1 MKRTLLLAL
10 LSLTVLAACAT
21 MSQAPAA
28 VADVNG
34 VITQIDGGTLTV
46 KAATGDVQVN
56 IGRGTRVF
64 WPNGQEGDRANLT
77 VGHSIDVWLNTGSQ
91 SATRVNIKS

>member
-10 LSLTVLAACAT
+10 LSLTLLAACAT

-28 VADVNG
+28 AADVNG

-46 KAATGDVQVN
+46 KAPTGDVQVN
-56 IGRGTRVF
+56 VGRGTRVF
-64 WPNGQEGDRANLT
+64 WPNGMEGDRANLT
-77 VGHSIDVWLNTGSQ
+77 VGHSVDVWLSAGSQ
-91 SATRVNIKS
+91 NASRVNIKS